1 MEMRCYCS
9 YPSKPA
15 STRSRVVL
23 DPLRVQFTVI
33 QFHYTIYSA
42 PTIRSYTGGAIF
54 FVNNICTDSSRV
66 IAHYIDTS
74 VLD

>member
-23 DPLRVQFTVI
+23 R
-33 QFHYTIYSA
+33 SA
-42 PTIRSYTGGAIF
+42 PRPIHRDSISVHDLFRPWRCDF
-54 FVNNICTDSSRV
+54 FREQRLNRQ
-66 IAHYIDTS
+66 YR
-74 VLD
+74 